1 MGAYSELRSA
11 WSRMRMT
18 SNADTQIPCFHI
30 PDGATLLLV
39 EDDASVRRSLRRLL
53 DPHRTTLVEAA
64 DGEHALRLVEQDE
77 AQLLDVVLT
86 DLKMPT
92 VSGSELIAVLLE
104 CRPALPVVAMSA
116 AVDLPPT
123 LLTVPFLRKPFS
135 PEELVRAVA
144 PLVLSSQAMRRLSRQ
159 ADPAD
164 SDSTAEGHRSTA
176 RLKMARSGDLRLALQ
191 QLRESRH

>member
-1 MGAYSELRSA
+1 
-11 WSRMRMT
+11 MT
-18 SNADTQIPCFHI
+18 SPTAQPSKLQIPY
-30 PDGATLLLV
+30 GTTLLMV
-39 EDDASVRRSLRRLL
+39 EDEAWVRQALRRMLEL
-53 DPHRTTLVEAA
+53 EGISVVEAV
-64 DGEHALRLVEQDE
+64 DGDDAIRVVERDQ
-77 AQLLDVVLT
+77 AQLLDIVLT
-86 DLKMPT
+86 DLRMPV

-104 CRPALPVVAMSA
+104 CRPALPVLAMSA

-159 ADPAD
+159 ADAAD

-176 RLKMARSGDLRLALQ
+176 RLQMARSGDLRLALQ
-191 QLRESRH
+191 QLRESHH